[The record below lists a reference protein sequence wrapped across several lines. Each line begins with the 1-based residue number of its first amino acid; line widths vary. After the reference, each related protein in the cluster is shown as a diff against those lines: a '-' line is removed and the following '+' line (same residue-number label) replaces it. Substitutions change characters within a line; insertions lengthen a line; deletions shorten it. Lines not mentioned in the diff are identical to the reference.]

1 MLCILVE
8 RRCKAEA
15 LLHRSPDMHRSLGSV
30 VCLTTVLVSLAQGST
45 ARAAV
50 TPQGAAEPS
59 EPPSAPL
66 TVAADPPP
74 VPNARAEG
82 AIAVDPPE
90 VKPPAE
96 SQVIGAWSVGALA
109 PILSVARSAP
119 FSFTWFGVS
128 LLAFSGR
135 GWVLPAPKES
145 GQILRFGGRLS
156 LLEAMPVAGWPM
168 DIGVEYGWRFASG
181 TSDHMYIAAGAHGSV
196 AAVAYKHEFNVL
208 HLPEI
213 SLGYQRHG
221 NASFAE
227 VGVLGGLSVAGR
239 YAVGA
244 NIPTNR
250 SEDGDGSYFAATH
263 YLKPY
268 AGAHASILIEPV
280 LISLV
285 ARRTFLFEGAPGRAL
300 DQGQGM
306 ICWQFFPD
314 KRDSSFGGCVTADVF
329 DGDLVREAPAPG
341 PGGEMVSLRIGLTLM
356 QSRVVGP

>member
-1 MLCILVE
+1 
-8 RRCKAEA
+8 
-15 LLHRSPDMHRSLGSV
+15 MHRSLGFV
-30 VCLTTVLVSLAQGST
+30 VCLTSLLVSLAQGSI

-66 TVAADPPP
+66 TIAADPPP
-74 VPNARAEG
+74 VPSARAKG

-135 GWVLPAPKES
+135 GWVVPAPEES

-181 TSDHMYIAAGAHGSV
+181 TSDHMYIAAGAQTSV

-208 HLPEI
+208 HLPEV

-221 NASFAE
+221 HASFAE
-227 VGVLGGLSVAGR
+227 AGVLWGLSMAGR
-239 YAVGA
+239 YAVGT
-244 NIPTNR
+244 NIPTNPKG
-250 SEDGDGSYFAATH
+250 GDGSYFAATH
-263 YLKPY
+263 YLRPY

-285 ARRTFLFEGAPGRAL
+285 ARRTLLFEGDSGRAL

-314 KRDSSFGGCVTADVF
+314 KRHSSIGGCVTADVF
-329 DGDLVREAPAPG
+329 HGDLVREAPAPG

-356 QSRVVGP
+356 QSHVVGP